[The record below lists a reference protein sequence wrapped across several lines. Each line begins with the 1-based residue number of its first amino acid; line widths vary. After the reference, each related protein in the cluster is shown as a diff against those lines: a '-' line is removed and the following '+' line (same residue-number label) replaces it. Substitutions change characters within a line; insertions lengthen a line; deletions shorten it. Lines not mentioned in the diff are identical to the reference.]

1 MSYPILPS
9 KSTTAKAATAKQAA
23 TPTVDVCELVYDA
36 LYDESQPFE
45 VSNEKELEEVMD
57 RIRSVVDCKT
67 FARLDDLLGFRYY
80 ELQQKSFE
88 LGWRMRGQV

>member
-9 KSTTAKAATAKQAA
+9 KSTTAKQAA
-23 TPTVDVCELVYDA
+23 TPTVDVCELVYSA

-45 VSNEKELEEVMD
+45 VSNEKELKEVMD

-67 FARLDDLLGFRYY
+67 FSRLDDLLGFHYY